1 MKARTITR
9 TLKTTHVDVILTNKE
24 TLEVYESTVVLP
36 GTYKEDKLGKAV
48 AEFIPE
54 NSALVKIGAVRVQE
68 NLYEAA
74 EADFLAIAKP
84 NMKQEKT
91 EPIAE

>member
-9 TLKTTHVDVILTNKE
+9 TLKTTHVDVVLTNKE

-54 NSALVKIGAVRVQE
+54 NSAIVKIGSVRVQE
-68 NLYEAA
+68 NLYEAT

-84 NMKQEKT
+84 VIKAEK
-91 EPIAE
+91 AE

>member
-9 TLKTTHVDVILTNKE
+9 TLKTTHVDVILTDKE

-36 GTYKEDKLGKAV
+36 GTYKDDKLDKAV

-54 NSALVKIGAVRVQE
+54 DSALVKIDDVRVQE
-68 NLYEAA
+68 NLYEVA

-84 NMKQEKT
+84 IIKAEKT
-91 EPIAE
+91 EPSAE

>member
-9 TLKTTHVDVILTNKE
+9 TLKTTHVDVVLTNKE
-24 TLEVYESTVVLP
+24 TFEVFESTLVLP
-36 GTYKEDKLGKAV
+36 GTYKEDKLDKAV

-54 NSALVKIGAVRVQE
+54 NAALVKIGAVRVQE
-68 NLYEAA
+68 NMYEVA

-84 NMKQEKT
+84 VIKAEKL
-91 EPIAE
+91 

>member
-9 TLKTTHVDVILTNKE
+9 TLKTTHVDVVLTNKE

-36 GTYKEDKLGKAV
+36 GTYKEDKLDKAV

-54 NSALVKIGAVRVQE
+54 NAALVKIGAVRVQE

-84 NMKQEKT
+84 VIK
-91 EPIAE
+91 A

>member
-9 TLKTTHVDVILTNKE
+9 TLKTTHIDVILTNKE

-36 GTYKEDKLGKAV
+36 GTYKEDKLGKAL

-68 NLYEAA
+68 NLYEAT
-74 EADFLAIAKP
+74 ESDFLAIAKP
-84 NMKQEKT
+84 VIKVE
-91 EPIAE
+91 